1 MFTDLDAAG
10 KPDLAVIG
18 YSLASF
24 AFRRENNTGLDSLVR
39 RFREMHDILRESPI
53 YQEILREGREEGRER
68 GREEGREQGREE
80 GLQKGQL
87 EALSQ
92 AVVDIVQERF
102 PKLVRLTKKQVAV
115 VKDAALLR
123 HLIVKVSMAQDM
135 EEAQLHLLAVD
146 DDEDEGY

>member
-53 YQEILREGREEGRER
+53 YQEILREGREEGRE
-68 GREEGREQGREE
+68 QGREE

-115 VKDAALLR
+115 VKDVALLR
-123 HLIVKVSMAQDM
+123 QLIVKVSMAQDM

-146 DDEDEGY
+146 DDEDEG

>member
-1 MFTDLDAAG
+1 
-10 KPDLAVIG
+10 
-18 YSLASF
+18 
-24 AFRRENNTGLDSLVR
+24 
-39 RFREMHDILRESPI
+39 MHDILRESPI

-123 HLIVKVSMAQDM
+123 QLIVKVSMAQDM

-146 DDEDEGY
+146 DDEDEG